1 MNLLVAAPV
10 WLILVLIG
18 AITAAAIED
27 AIRLRIHNATC
38 AIVAAGAV
46 AAMIAVG
53 PTLALW
59 QNMLVCAIILA
70 LGTAAFAGGLFGGGD
85 VKLLASIGLWL
96 DLKGGSILFMAVL
109 LAGGLVAVAY
119 LVANMLRRN
128 NPSVRS
134 RRVPYGMA
142 IALGT
147 LLTVTAA
154 RTPPPA
160 SAHSAP
166 VARPAAS

>member
-1 MNLLVAAPV
+1 MNLVAAAPV

-18 AITAAAIED
+18 ATTAAALED
-27 AIRLRIHNATC
+27 AIRLRINNITC
-38 AIVAAGAV
+38 AVIAAGAIG
-46 AAMIAVG
+46 AMIAVG
-53 PTLALW
+53 PSIALW
-59 QNMLVCAIILA
+59 QNFVVCAVILA

-85 VKLLASIGLWL
+85 VKLLAAIGLWL

-109 LAGGLVAVAY
+109 LAGGIVAVAY
-119 LVANMLRRN
+119 LVANMLRSSN
-128 NPSVRS
+128 AGVRS

-154 RTPPPA
+154 RTPPA
-160 SAHSAP
+160 AHAHSAQ
-166 VARPAAS
+166 VARQVDR